1 MAGVKNG
8 LVKAG
13 IIVAVVLVVAV
24 GIYRLTAGNYNKM
37 VELDENVSSAWSQVE
52 NQYQRRLDLIPNL
65 VSTVKGYAKQESDV
79 FTKVAEARSKA
90 GGLVNI
96 DSSITDDSEKLA
108 EFQKVQGE
116 LSSSLQRLLAV
127 SENYPE
133 LKSNENFL
141 SLQDELAGTENRIS
155 VERKRFNEAA
165 QKYNSFIRRFP
176 QNIIASM
183 NGFEKKAYFEAEAGA
198 SKAPSVQF

>member
-13 IIVAVVLVVAV
+13 IIVAVVLVVAG

-108 EFQKVQGE
+108 EFQKIQGE

-141 SLQDELAGTENRIS
+141 ALQDELAGTENRIS

-176 QNIIASM
+176 QNIIANM